1 MKQLTGIDSFILYG
15 ERGHNHAHVATLALY
30 DPAAAPGG
38 KVRFKDILRQFG
50 ERLDAS
56 PVFRR
61 RIETVP
67 FGLDRP
73 YWNETDEI
81 DVEFHVRHIALP
93 RPGDWRQLM
102 IQIAR
107 LHARPLDRSRPL
119 WEAYVIE
126 GLDNIPDLPRGSF
139 AIFTKMHHAAV
150 DGIAAIDVV
159 RRLHDGQHAET
170 ASAGRVAANDAAAG
184 EGELLAQAVLHTL
197 ERVGQASRFSLN
209 SAARV
214 SGILLDQLAQKLN
227 PAIHA
232 EGKGTPAPS
241 FAKAPSTRFN
251 RPISANRAVEAVGLP
266 LEGIKRIRSL
276 VPGATI
282 NDVFLAVCGGA
293 LRRYLMNKNE
303 LPERSLMA
311 LMPISVRTES
321 APGDGGNQV
330 GGVAVPLRTDIADPV
345 DRLRAVRGEAAQ
357 AKQQAE
363 AVGRD
368 LPMTIVNSVPHF
380 IADAVLRN
388 TLFRQLN
395 TTVSNVRG
403 PDAPLTLAGARL
415 VRLYPISMVAD
426 NVGHNHTGVSYDGT
440 LWISVVACRNML
452 PDPAFYAQCLRE
464 SCDELL
470 ARADAASVRDARVPA
485 GIAAA
490 SRAAAGSSARR
501 HRGRTTGA

>member
-38 KVRFKDILRQFG
+38 KVRFKDILRQFS

-61 RIETVP
+61 RLAPVP

-73 YWNETDEI
+73 YWNEADEI
-81 DVEFHVRHIALP
+81 DLEFHVRHIALP
-93 RPGDWRQLM
+93 QPGDWRQLM
-102 IQIAR
+102 IQVAR

-126 GLDNIPDLPRGSF
+126 GLDHIPDLARGSF

-159 RRLHDGQHAET
+159 RRLHDGQHAPTET
-170 ASAGRVAANDAAAG
+170 AGRAAANDAAAS
-184 EGELLAQAVLHTL
+184 EGEMLAQAVLHTL
-197 ERVGQASRFSLN
+197 ERVGQASRSSLN
-209 SAARV
+209 GAARV
-214 SGILLDQLAQKLN
+214 TGLLLDQLAQRLN
-227 PAIHA
+227 PAVHT

-241 FAKAPSTRFN
+241 FAKAPATRFN
-251 RPISANRAVEAVGLP
+251 HPISANRAVEAVGLP
-266 LEGIKRIRSL
+266 LEGIKRCRSL

-293 LRRYLMNKNE
+293 LRRYLLSKND
-303 LPERSLMA
+303 LPARSLVA
-311 LMPISVRTES
+311 LMPISVRAEDVT
-321 APGDGGNQV
+321 GDGGNQV
-330 GGVAVPLRTDIADPV
+330 GGVAVPVCTDIADPV
-345 DRLRAVRGEAAQ
+345 DRLRAVRREAGQ

-368 LPMTIVNSVPHF
+368 LPMTIVESVPHF
-380 IADAVLRN
+380 VAGAVLRN

-403 PDAPLTLAGARL
+403 PEAPLTLAGAHL

-426 NVGHNHTGVSYDGT
+426 NVGLNHTGVSYGGT
-440 LWISVVACRNML
+440 LWIGLVACRNML
-452 PDPAFYAQCLRE
+452 PDPAFYAQCVRE
-464 SCDELL
+464 SYDELL
-470 ARADAASVRDARVPA
+470 ARADEVNARESQVAVKP
-485 GIAAA
+485 IA
-490 SRAAAGSSARR
+490 RKAGSSAGRR
-501 HRGRTTGA
+501 RPGAAA